1 MSCCGHC
8 AEVLTTDY
16 RTPAARKGKNMKNV
30 KGTKNVQNSGNY
42 SNHSNRYNRYNNQSK
57 SSHGGSQDTHTSNTH
72 IDFTSPVTLARM
84 FDFGH
89 KPKVVYIC
97 APYRPLSK
105 DPEKA
110 AAELKENIRNTRMAC
125 TLVSIMNEM
134 PVSSALMYPQ
144 FLNDD
149 DPIDRKKGIDYGIRL
164 LESADELWIV
174 GDRITAGMRQE
185 IDAAKELQIPIR
197 LMGNPYDEAEKL
209 LQLLDELEKCIPDED
224 ESATGADDDD
234 DDTADD
240 SDSTEDADEE
250 LDDSRRDHVQGVFD
264 CLMCPCSGIDSPDE
278 FLENFEHYFWTG
290 FPECKADEDDQDDPE
305 DFDDEDGCSG
315 NDDEDNEGADD
326 ETEDDEDDED
336 SSDNFDDFLTDII
349 DALETVRDLYGKED

>member
-1 MSCCGHC
+1 
-8 AEVLTTDY
+8 
-16 RTPAARKGKNMKNV
+16 MKNV

-42 SNHSNRYNRYNNQSK
+42 SNYSNHSNRYNNQSNSSIRSNHYNNQSK
-57 SSHGGSQDTHTSNTH
+57 SNHGGSQNTYTSNTH

-84 FDFGH
+84 FNVDH
-89 KPKVVYIC
+89 TPKVVYVC

-164 LESADELWIV
+164 LESSDELWIV

-197 LMGNPYDEAEKL
+197 LMGNPYEEAEKL
-209 LQLLDELEKCIPDED
+209 LQMLDELEKCIPDDNDAGVDDKGAAEDDGNSTDDTED
-224 ESATGADDDD
+224 EEE
-234 DDTADD
+234 
-240 SDSTEDADEE
+240 SDGSW
-250 LDDSRRDHVQGVFD
+250 RDHVQDVFD

-278 FLENFEHYFWTG
+278 FLENFERYFWNG
-290 FPECKADEDDQDDPE
+290 FPECHADEGDPD
-305 DFDDEDGCSG
+305 DFDDEEDECWD
-315 NDDEDNEGADD
+315 DDEDEAED
-326 ETEDDEDDED
+326 EEDEDAEDDDNAED
-336 SSDNFDDFLTDII
+336 SSDDFDDFLDDLI
-349 DALETVRDLYGKED
+349 DALETVRDLYGEEE

>member
-1 MSCCGHC
+1 
-8 AEVLTTDY
+8 
-16 RTPAARKGKNMKNV
+16 MKNV
-30 KGTKNVQNSGNY
+30 KGTKNVQNRKNQSKNQNG
-42 SNHSNRYNRYNNQSK
+42 NHSNHYNNQNKGKNSFG
-57 SSHGGSQDTHTSNTH
+57 SSQDTHTSNTH

-84 FDFGH
+84 FDVGH

-105 DPEKA
+105 DPEQA

-164 LESADELWIV
+164 LESSDELWIV

-197 LMGNPYDEAEKL
+197 LMGNPYEEAEKL
-209 LQLLDELEKCIPDED
+209 LQMLDELEKCIPDED
-224 ESATGADDDD
+224 ESATGADEDD

-250 LDDSRRDHVQGVFD
+250 LDDSWRDHVQDVFD

-278 FLENFEHYFWTG
+278 FLENFERYFWTG
-290 FPECKADEDDQDDPE
+290 FPECQADEDDQDDQ
-305 DFDDEDGCSG
+305 DDSDDLYEEEDGCSDD
-315 NDDEDNEGADD
+315 DDEDNEGADD

-336 SSDNFDDFLTDII
+336 SSDDTDDFDDFLTDII
-349 DALETVRDLYGKED
+349 DALETVRDLYGEEE

>member
-1 MSCCGHC
+1 
-8 AEVLTTDY
+8 
-16 RTPAARKGKNMKNV
+16 MKNV
-30 KGTKNVQNSGNY
+30 KGTKNVQNSSNY
-42 SNHSNRYNRYNNQSK
+42 SNQSNHSNHSNRYNNQSKNGIHSNRYNNQSK

-84 FDFGH
+84 FDVGH
-89 KPKVVYIC
+89 KPKVVYVC

-250 LDDSRRDHVQGVFD
+250 LDDSWRDHVQGVFD

-278 FLENFEHYFWTG
+278 FLENFERYFWTG
-290 FPECKADEDDQDDPE
+290 FPECKADEDDQDDSD
-305 DFDDEDGCSG
+305 DFDDEEDECGDG
-315 NDDEDNEGADD
+315 DKEEA
-326 ETEDDEDDED
+326 EDDTDED
-336 SSDNFDDFLTDII
+336 SSDDTDDFDDFLDDLI